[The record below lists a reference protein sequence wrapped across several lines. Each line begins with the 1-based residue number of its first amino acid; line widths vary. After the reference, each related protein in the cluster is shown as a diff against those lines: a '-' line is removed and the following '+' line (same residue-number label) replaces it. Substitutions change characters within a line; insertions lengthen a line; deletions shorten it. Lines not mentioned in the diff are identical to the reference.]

1 MITYY
6 AFFNKLRPIT
16 SIQLVAN
23 IVDDH
28 HITCSMQLKRS
39 EILELFCA
47 SIDNAYY
54 LYQVASKTAFQLEN
68 KKYPSLGLAEL
79 ALEELGKSYS
89 CLAMYS
95 KAETT
100 KDWSVFWKEWRNH
113 DLKAHRAFFYEFFC
127 LLRIEFAGN
136 ELKFPTSRQSFSKEK
151 EVAFYVDIN
160 KSNRNIH
167 KPDTDISDEECLR
180 RVTTLVGLFSAAFYV
195 KDWLT
200 ESDSEDF
207 KNAISDYA
215 YLTLTSQM
223 YSQDVLRIL
232 GKMKGANAEYNKG
245 LDKIIEL
252 FTNSETNAK

>member
-1 MITYY
+1 
-6 AFFNKLRPIT
+6 
-16 SIQLVAN
+16 
-23 IVDDH
+23 
-28 HITCSMQLKRS
+28 MQLKRS
-39 EILELFCA
+39 EILELFCS

-54 LYQVASKTAFQLEN
+54 IYEVASKTAFQLEN

-95 KAETT
+95 KAEAI

-127 LLRIEFAGN
+127 LLRIEFGDN

-160 KSNRNIH
+160 KGNRKIH
-167 KPDTDISDEECLR
+167 KPDIDISDEECLR
-180 RVTTLVGLFSAAFYV
+180 RVKTLIGLFSAAFYV

-200 ESDSEDF
+200 ETDSEDF

-215 YLTLTSQM
+215 YLTLTTQM
-223 YSQDVLRIL
+223 YPQDALSIL
-232 GKMKGANAEYNKG
+232 GKLKCTNPAYNKG

-252 FTNSETNAK
+252 FTNAETNAT